1 MTGFFKGE
9 FKINSEKFMQI
20 AGKKLTQSFV
30 PFLNTLIK
38 TCVCKPDSKTEK
50 GSRLTSINIY
60 HEWKIISNAIL
71 FKIYITMRH
80 PQP

>member
-1 MTGFFKGE
+1 MH
-9 FKINSEKFMQI
+9 I

-60 HEWKIISNAIL
+60 HEWKIINNAIL